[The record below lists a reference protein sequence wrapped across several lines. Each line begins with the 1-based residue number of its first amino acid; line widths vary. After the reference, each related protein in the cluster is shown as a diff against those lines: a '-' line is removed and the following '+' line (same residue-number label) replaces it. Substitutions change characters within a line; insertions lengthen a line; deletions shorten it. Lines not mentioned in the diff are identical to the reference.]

1 MKRYVKSDISF
12 DSITRQ
18 SRKAKT
24 LYKKLLQDVT
34 RLGDE
39 LDSFNMSA
47 TFDDDKYR
55 GSYADVY
62 NELIDTLQ
70 QCTTAIESVALFD
83 RIIK

>member
-1 MKRYVKSDISF
+1 MKRYVKSDVSL

-47 TFDDDKYR
+47 TFDADEYR
-55 GSYADVY
+55 GSYMDVY
-62 NELIDTLQ
+62 NELIATLQ

-83 RIIK
+83 QITK